1 MSHAGRDPARVG
13 LPRGAHT
20 MITVIKKNP
29 QGERLFSYQGEVLA
43 ATSRTC
49 IIRAFWTWPD
59 RDLGYARF
67 ETGDC
72 FTEYYYTDRWF
83 NIFAIAG
90 KDGKRKGWYCNIAE
104 PAVIQDDRIEQV
116 DLFLDV
122 WVDRQGRV
130 QVLDEDEFQA
140 ATNLSATQ
148 RRGAREGLQALLE
161 MVARREG
168 PFAEIG
174 S

>member
-1 MSHAGRDPARVG
+1 
-13 LPRGAHT
+13 
-20 MITVIKKNP
+20 MITIIKKNP
-29 QGERLFSYQGEVLA
+29 QGEALFSYQGEVLA

-59 RDLGYARF
+59 RDLGYVRF

-90 KDGKRKGWYCNIAE
+90 KDGERKGWYCNIAE
-104 PAVIQDDRIEQV
+104 PAVIRDDRIEQV

-122 WVDRQGRV
+122 WVDRQGGT
-130 QVLDEDEFQA
+130 QVLDEDEFEA
-140 ATNLSATQ
+140 ATTLSAAQ
-148 RRGAREGLQALLE
+148 RRGAQEGLQALLE
-161 MVARREG
+161 MVTHRAG
-168 PFAEIG
+168 PFSEIG
-174 S
+174 A